1 MRILGLYKV
10 KGYRVMANL
19 TQEEMAQAIGLQR
32 RTYLDKENGIRL
44 FSVPEL
50 IAIRDIL
57 NAKGIEVSL
66 DDLAE

>member
-1 MRILGLYKV
+1 
-10 KGYRVMANL
+10 MANL

-57 NAKGIEVSL
+57 NAKGIDVSL